1 MTISISLI
9 IPAFNEAKRLPQFLT
24 TIRAYGA
31 EQLSD
36 DYEVLVVDDGSS
48 DGSRESME
56 RLATDWPQLKLLQ
69 HTQNRGKGAAVR
81 TGMLAAQGELLLFAD
96 ADGAT
101 AIEEETRLRAAI
113 NGGADVAVG
122 SRLVADQSVVINR
135 TWSRAVLGRLFAL
148 TARTLFG
155 TQVRD
160 TQCGFK
166 MFRREPAR
174 RLFEQLT
181 EERFLFDLELLILAK
196 RYGYRVAEVPVNW
209 SDRPGSRLSL
219 RREMR
224 QILKGLWR
232 LRRRQTTLN
241 SFL

>member
-9 IPAFNEAKRLPQFLT
+9 IPAFNEAKRLPQFLA
-24 TIRAYGA
+24 TIRAYGT
-31 EQLSD
+31 EELSD

-56 RLATDWPQLKLLQ
+56 SLATEWPQLNLLQ
-69 HTQNRGKGAAVR
+69 HAQNRGKGAAVR

-101 AIEEETRLRAAI
+101 AIEEEARLRAAI

-122 SRLVADQSVVINR
+122 SRLVSEQGIVIKR
-135 TWSRAVLGRLFAL
+135 TWSRAVIGRLFAL
-148 TARTLFG
+148 TARTLLG
-155 TQVRD
+155 MQVRD

-166 MFRREPAR
+166 MFRREAGR
-174 RLFEQLT
+174 RLFEHLT

-209 SDRPGSRLSL
+209 SDRPGSQLSL
-219 RREMR
+219 RRELW
-224 QILKGLWR
+224 QITKGLWR
-232 LRRRQTTLN
+232 LRRRQITLN
-241 SFL
+241 NFL